1 MRSCRNIICVGSL
14 GLGVILDPVV
24 GILAPHALL
33 STTIVRMCT
42 KSLLALILVGY
53 NSCLMLEET
62 RQSRDNKDEL
72 APADIS
78 KTSKAQASQS
88 KINMNKLFAD
98 KVKNFKQKSNSRNQ
112 SSVLR
117 SNGKED

>member
-1 MRSCRNIICVGSL
+1 
-14 GLGVILDPVV
+14 
-24 GILAPHALL
+24 
-33 STTIVRMCT
+33 
-42 KSLLALILVGY
+42 
-53 NSCLMLEET
+53 MLEET

-78 KTSKAQASQS
+78 KTSKTQASQS